1 MNLHDVVAGAI
12 GTVNRHEM
20 VTIWRCTGVNV
31 AKGIV
36 TPTYEKITRRAQIQQ
51 PSPSDLEQNE
61 RVARA
66 KHSLK
71 AWVNVPAD
79 TINRNA
85 QTAEDIIERDD
96 GSYWLIVG
104 IKESYAREG
113 WISVLAVEQL
123 ESPAGVGEEA
133 EANGD

>member
-12 GTVNRHEM
+12 GSVNPHET

-31 AKGIV
+31 VEGVV
-36 TPTYEKITRRAQIQQ
+36 TPVYVSITRRAQIQQ
-51 PSPSDLEQNE
+51 PSPSDLQQNE

-66 KHSLK
+66 QHSLK
-71 AWVNVPAD
+71 AWINVPAD
-79 TINRNA
+79 TVNRNA

-104 IKESYAREG
+104 IREAYERAG

-123 ESPAGVGEEA
+123 EPPEGVST
-133 EANGD
+133 NGN

>member
-12 GTVNRHEM
+12 GSVNPHET

-31 AKGIV
+31 TKGV
-36 TPTYEKITRRAQIQQ
+36 VSPVYAPLTRRAQIQQ
-51 PSPSDLEQNE
+51 PSPSDLQQNE

-66 KHSLK
+66 QHSLK
-71 AWVNVPAD
+71 AWINVPAD
-79 TINRNA
+79 TVNRNA
-85 QTAEDIIERDD
+85 QTAEDIIGRDD

-104 IKESYAREG
+104 IREAYERAG

-123 ESPAGVGEEA
+123 EPPEGVST
-133 EANGD
+133 NGN

>member
-12 GTVNRHEM
+12 GSVNPHET
-20 VTIWRCTGVNV
+20 VTIWRCTGVSV
-31 AKGIV
+31 AKGV
-36 TPTYEKITRRAQIQQ
+36 VSPVYAPLTRRAQIQA
-51 PSPSDLEQNE
+51 PSASDLQQNE

-66 KHSLK
+66 EHRIK
-71 AWVNVPAD
+71 AWINVPAD
-79 TINRNA
+79 TVNRNA

-104 IKESYAREG
+104 IREAYERAG

-123 ESPAGVGEEA
+123 EPPEGVSK
-133 EANGD
+133 NGN

>member
-12 GTVNRHEM
+12 GSVNPHET
-20 VTIWRCTGVNV
+20 VTIWRCTGVSV
-31 AKGIV
+31 TKGV
-36 TPTYEKITRRAQIQQ
+36 VSPVYAPLTRRAQIQQ
-51 PSPSDLEQNE
+51 PSPSDLQQNE

-66 KHSLK
+66 QHSLK
-71 AWVNVPAD
+71 AWINVPAD
-79 TINRNA
+79 TVNRNA

-104 IKESYAREG
+104 ICEAYERAG

-123 ESPAGVGEEA
+123 EPSEGVST
-133 EANGD
+133 NGN

>member
-12 GTVNRHEM
+12 GSVNPHET

-31 AKGIV
+31 TKGV
-36 TPTYEKITRRAQIQQ
+36 VSPVYAPLTRRAQIQQ
-51 PSPSDLEQNE
+51 PSPSDLQQNE

-66 KHSLK
+66 QHSLK

-79 TINRNA
+79 TVNRNA

-96 GSYWLIVG
+96 GTYWLIVG
-104 IKESYAREG
+104 IREAFERAG
-113 WISVLAVEQL
+113 WVSVLAVEQL
-123 ESPAGVGEEA
+123 EPPEGVST
-133 EANGD
+133 NGD

>member
-12 GTVNRHEM
+12 GSVNRHEI
-20 VTIWRCTGVNV
+20 VTIWRCTGVSV
-31 AKGIV
+31 TKGIV
-36 TPTYEKITRRAQIQQ
+36 TPAYEKITRRAQIQQ

-66 KHSLK
+66 QHSLK

-79 TINRNA
+79 TINRNT

-96 GSYWLIVG
+96 GTYWLIVG

-123 ESPAGVGEEA
+123 DPPAGIGEEVDTD
-133 EANGD
+133 GD

>member
-12 GTVNRHEM
+12 GSVNPHET
-20 VTIWRCTGVNV
+20 VTIWRCTGVSV
-31 AKGIV
+31 TKGV
-36 TPTYEKITRRAQIQQ
+36 VSPVYAPLTRRAQIQQ
-51 PSPSDLEQNE
+51 PSPSDLQQNE

-66 KHSLK
+66 QHSLK
-71 AWVNVPAD
+71 AWINVPAD
-79 TINRNA
+79 TVNRNA

-104 IKESYAREG
+104 IREAYERAG

-123 ESPAGVGEEA
+123 EPPEGVST
-133 EANGD
+133 NGN

>member
-12 GTVNRHEM
+12 GSVNPHET

-31 AKGIV
+31 VKGV
-36 TPTYEKITRRAQIQQ
+36 VSPVYAPLTRRAQIQQ
-51 PSPSDLEQNE
+51 PSPSDLQQNE

-66 KHSLK
+66 QHSLK

-79 TINRNA
+79 TVNRNA

-96 GSYWLIVG
+96 GTYWLIVG
-104 IKESYAREG
+104 IREAFERAG
-113 WISVLAVEQL
+113 WVSVLAVEQL
-123 ESPAGVGEEA
+123 EPPEGVST
-133 EANGD
+133 NGD

>member
-12 GTVNRHEM
+12 GSVNPHET
-20 VTIWRCTGVNV
+20 VTIWRCTGVSV
-31 AKGIV
+31 TKGV
-36 TPTYEKITRRAQIQQ
+36 VSPVYAPLTRRAQIQQ
-51 PSPSDLEQNE
+51 PSPSDLQQNE

-66 KHSLK
+66 EHSLK
-71 AWVNVPAD
+71 AWINVPAD
-79 TINRNA
+79 TVNRNA

-104 IKESYAREG
+104 IREAYEQAG

-123 ESPAGVGEEA
+123 EPPEGVST
-133 EANGD
+133 NGN

>member
-12 GTVNRHEM
+12 GSVNPHET
-20 VTIWRCTGVNV
+20 VTIWRCTGVSV
-31 AKGIV
+31 TKGV
-36 TPTYEKITRRAQIQQ
+36 VSPVYAPLTRRAQIQQ
-51 PSPSDLEQNE
+51 PSPSDLQQNE

-66 KHSLK
+66 QHSLK
-71 AWVNVPAD
+71 AWINVPAD
-79 TINRNA
+79 TVNRNA

-104 IKESYAREG
+104 IREAYERAG

-123 ESPAGVGEEA
+123 EPPEGVST
-133 EANGD
+133 NGD

>member
-12 GTVNRHEM
+12 GSVNPHET
-20 VTIWRCTGVNV
+20 VTIWRCTGVSV
-31 AKGIV
+31 TKGV
-36 TPTYEKITRRAQIQQ
+36 VSPVYAPLTRRAQIQQ
-51 PSPSDLEQNE
+51 PSPSDLQQNE

-66 KHSLK
+66 HHSLK
-71 AWVNVPAD
+71 AWINVPAD
-79 TINRNA
+79 TVNRNA

-104 IKESYAREG
+104 IREAYERAG

-123 ESPAGVGEEA
+123 EPPEGVST
-133 EANGD
+133 NGN